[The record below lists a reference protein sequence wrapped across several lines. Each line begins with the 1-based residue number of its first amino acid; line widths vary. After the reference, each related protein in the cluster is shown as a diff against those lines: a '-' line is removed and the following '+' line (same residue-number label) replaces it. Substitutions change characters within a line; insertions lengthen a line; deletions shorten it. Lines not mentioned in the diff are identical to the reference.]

1 MSIFEAA
8 QGPIEREPWR
18 RIAADGNLLAAV
30 LVVTVG
36 LAALADLPLW
46 AAVPAALAVTS
57 GALWR
62 FHSRGTASHR
72 FGLANWV
79 TLFRLNLVALMLVAV
94 WPGEPDIV
102 QSWLLFLIAAT
113 ALALDGV
120 DGWLARR
127 RREASEVGERFDMG
141 ADTAFTIITSLCLV
155 AFGLV
160 GAWVLLLGLLRPA
173 FATAGRLWPALRTP
187 LPASRGRKIACAGSL
202 ACLVAGLAPP
212 LAPLAPALAV
222 LALVQLVWSFGRDL
236 RFLILRRGAVA
247 RPAAT
252 RNRTQP

>member
-8 QGPIEREPWR
+8 HGPIERERWR
-18 RIAADGNLLAAV
+18 SIAADASPLAAV

-36 LAALADLPLW
+36 LAALVDLPLW

-57 GALWR
+57 GILWR
-62 FHSRGTASHR
+62 FHSRSADHR

-94 WPGEPDIV
+94 WPGEPGYV

-127 RREASEVGERFDMG
+127 RREASEFGEHFDMG
-141 ADTAFTIITSLCLV
+141 ADTAFTIITTLCLV

-173 FATAGRLWPALRTP
+173 FATAGRLWPTLRTP
-187 LPASRGRKIACAGSL
+187 LPPSRSRKIACAGSL
-202 ACLVAGLAPP
+202 ACLVAALAPP
-212 LAPLAPALAV
+212 SAPLAPALAL
-222 LALVQLVWSFGRDL
+222 LALVQLAWSFGRDL
-236 RFLILRRGAVA
+236 RHLLRRE
-247 RPAAT
+247 AT
-252 RNRTQP
+252 S